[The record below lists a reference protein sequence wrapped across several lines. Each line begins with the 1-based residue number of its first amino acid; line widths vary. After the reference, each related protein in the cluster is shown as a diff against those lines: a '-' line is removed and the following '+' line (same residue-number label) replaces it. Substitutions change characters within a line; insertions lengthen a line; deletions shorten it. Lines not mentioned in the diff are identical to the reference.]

1 MALEQNT
8 IIQSLSDRFGGTVS
22 DFVVIHDILTFE
34 VDPES
39 ILEVMGFLKDDATMR
54 FNFLTDVCGM
64 HFPDADKSRQFAT
77 VYHLHNWVDNV
88 RIRIKCF
95 LNGDAP
101 EIDSV
106 TPLFLG
112 ANWQERETYDFY
124 GIIFKGHPQLKRI
137 LNMDEM
143 VSFPM
148 RKEFPMEDGG
158 RTDKDDRFFGRT
170 TDNYTK
176 A

>member
-1 MALEQNT
+1 MALENQFIQNT
-8 IIQSLSDRFGGTVS
+8 LTSEFESAVS
-22 DFVVIHDILTFE
+22 NFAQIHDILTFE
-34 VDPES
+34 ANADSV
-39 ILEVMGFLKDDATMR
+39 IQLITFLKEDQSLR

-64 HFPDADKSRQFAT
+64 HFPDAEPSRQFAV
-77 VYHLHNWVDNV
+77 VYHMHNWFDNV
-88 RIRIKCF
+88 RIRIKCY
-95 LNGDAP
+95 LHADKP
-101 EIDSV
+101 EIDSI
-106 TPLFLG
+106 TGLFVG

-148 RKEFPMEDGG
+148 RKEFPLEDGG

-170 TDNYTK
+170 TDNC
-176 A
+176 

>member
-1 MALEQNT
+1 MALESSVIEQALT
-8 IIQSLSDRFGGTVS
+8 DTFGTVAS
-22 DFVVIHDILTFE
+22 DFQQIYDILTFE
-34 VDPES
+34 VDADS
-39 ILEVMGFLKDDATMR
+39 ILAVMKFLKEDETLR
-54 FNFLTDVCGM
+54 FNFLTDLCGM
-64 HFPDADKSRQFAT
+64 HFPDADNSRQFSV
-77 VYHLHNWVDNV
+77 VYHMHNWMDNV
-88 RIRIKCF
+88 RIRIKCY

-101 EIDSV
+101 QIDSV
-106 TPLFLG
+106 TQLFLS

-148 RKEFPMEDGG
+148 RKEFPLEDGG

-176 A
+176 S

>member
-1 MALEQNT
+1 MALETSTIQNT
-8 IIQSLSDRFGGTVS
+8 LTGNFGSSVS
-22 DFVVIHDILTFE
+22 NFAQIHDIFTFE
-34 VDPES
+34 VKAEN
-39 ILEVMGFLKDDATMR
+39 ILEVMQFLKEDGTMR

-64 HFPDADKSRQFAT
+64 HFPDATEDRQFSV
-77 VYHLHNWVDNV
+77 VYHMHNWMDNV
-88 RIRIKCF
+88 RIRIKCY
-95 LNGDAP
+95 LNAHHP

-106 TPLFLG
+106 TSIFLG

-124 GIIFKGHPQLKRI
+124 GILFKGHPQLKRI

-148 RKEFPMEDGG
+148 RKEFPMEDGA

-170 TDNYTK
+170 TDNC
-176 A
+176 